1 MSGGIT
7 GYRAAGQGNLRRNG
21 EGTWRTTRIFTAAP
35 GQGLVVSTGI
45 LGDLVLPDGTFD
57 PDRADEIRDLAAQAA
72 VYATQAR
79 GPGTLRAYRSAW
91 RQYDAWCVRL
101 GLPALSADPRLVGMY
116 LTAAAERLAVA
127 TLQVHLAAIVTAH
140 RLVGLSLDPGHPSI
154 ALLMDGIRRRRGTRP
169 ARQATP
175 ITPAMLARMVRAQPA
190 TPLGLRNR
198 AILLAG
204 FGGALRRSEIVG
216 LDAGDLEFVEGRG
229 VVLTVRRSKTDQHGA
244 GQAVAVWRS
253 DDPDLCAPTALRRW
267 LEHRDAHHSDDPL
280 FVGLRV
286 GGVMTATR
294 LSDKAV
300 VRLVK
305 DTAEAVGDA
314 DPGLMERTFGS
325 LACQRPALLLGPQP
339 ARRPR
344 HRGGRGGGPAPRRHA
359 PDPPQVGRGRPPL
372 HALRRPVAQ
381 QRHREGHAPNLRT
394 GTAVRPPKQSW
405 DRREMKTRL

>member
-1 MSGGIT
+1 MT
-7 GYRAAGQGNLRRNG
+7 
-21 EGTWRTTRIFTAAP
+21 
-35 GQGLVVSTGI
+35 STEW
-45 LGDLVLPDGTFD
+45 PC
-57 PDRADEIRDLAAQAA
+57 AAQAA

-91 RQYDAWCVRL
+91 RQYEGWCVRL

-140 RLVGLSLDPGHPSI
+140 RLVGLSLDPGHPGI
-154 ALLMDGIRRRRGTRP
+154 ALLLDGIRRRKGTRP
-169 ARQATP
+169 SRQATP
-175 ITPAMLARMVRAQPA
+175 ISPAMLARMVGAQPG

-216 LDAGDLEFVEGRG
+216 LDVGDLEFVDGRG

-244 GQAVAVWRS
+244 GAAVAIWRS

-267 LEHRDAHHSDDPL
+267 LGHRDARHADDPL
-280 FVGLRV
+280 FVGLRA

-305 DTAEAVGDA
+305 DTAEAVGDG
-314 DPGLMERTFGS
+314 DPGLMERTFGNLAVSVQRSYSGHS
-325 LACQRPALLLGPQP
+325 LRAGLATAAEAEAQLHDVMRQTRHKSVEV
-339 ARRPR
+339 ARRYMRSADLWRNNVTEKVMRPR
-344 HRGGRGGGPAPRRHA
+344 
-359 PDPPQVGRGRPPL
+359 
-372 HALRRPVAQ
+372 
-381 QRHREGHAPNLRT
+381 T
-394 GTAVRPPKQSW
+394 
-405 DRREMKTRL
+405 